1 MRGRLFG
8 MAFCVLASCTAGSPA
23 FAQQCVS
30 VERIIEQLEP
40 VRAVGA
46 LVLTYPRLEVPAV
59 LAFLADAGAPPPDGF
74 KPDAVILVVGD
85 RAGMLLFVE
94 GDKICRNLV
103 LPLKA
108 AELLMQAVRGRV
120 V

>member
-8 MAFCVLASCTAGSPA
+8 LAFCVLASCTATEPA

-30 VERIIEQLEP
+30 VERILEQLEP
-40 VRAVGA
+40 VKEFGA
-46 LVLTYPRLEVPAV
+46 LVVTFPRAEVPAV
-59 LAFLADAGAPPPDGF
+59 LAFLSDAGSPAPDDF
-74 KPDAVILVVGD
+74 HPDAVILVVGD

-94 GDKICRNLV
+94 GDKICRNLD

-108 AELLMQAVRGRV
+108 AEKLMQAVCGRAV
-120 V
+120 